1 MYYKS
6 TRDSSV
12 RVESAVAISQGISA
26 DGGLFVPES
35 VPKCMECLIKKKT
48 LKPEIFQK
56 ILKKFNKLKV
66 ECFDH
71 FYLEI

>member
-26 DGGLFVPES
+26 DGGLFVPEQIPS
-35 VPKCMECLIKKKT
+35 ITKEEPAT
-48 LKPEIFQK
+48 LARLL
-56 ILKKFNKLKV
+56 LKASRM
-66 ECFDH
+66 
-71 FYLEI
+71 

>member
-26 DGGLFVPES
+26 DGGASGTP
-35 VPKCMECLIKKKT
+35 
-48 LKPEIFQK
+48 
-56 ILKKFNKLKV
+56 
-66 ECFDH
+66 
-71 FYLEI
+71 LEHDAQNSGKSTSHEGHR

>member
-26 DGGLFVPES
+26 DGDGERGGDRNDS
-35 VPKCMECLIKKKT
+35 G
-48 LKPEIFQK
+48 
-56 ILKKFNKLKV
+56 
-66 ECFDH
+66 
-71 FYLEI
+71 

>member
-26 DGGLFVPES
+26 DGGLFVPEQIPS
-35 VPKCMECLIKKKT
+35 ITKEELAALADKT
-48 LKPEIFQK
+48 
-56 ILKKFNKLKV
+56 
-66 ECFDH
+66 
-71 FYLEI
+71 

>member
-26 DGGLFVPES
+26 DGGLFVPEQIPS
-35 VPKCMECLIKKKT
+35 ITKEELAALADKIRMAAAPRETRIKS
-48 LKPEIFQK
+48 
-56 ILKKFNKLKV
+56 
-66 ECFDH
+66 
-71 FYLEI
+71 